1 MSFRPIDQ
9 IPFLGWSDQDWTFLT
24 LLGIADEG
32 DRELFASTYET
43 AIEDI
48 PAGAC
53 CPILVADGFD
63 KQQTEAVIVHEL
75 VHLIDRPFI
84 SRPPV
89 PPPLEERITI
99 LSIVE
104 GNAVRIEQQF
114 LNSLGLRL
122 EDFRPGLDDAPPGTP
137 LRLVKLRTFP
147 FVEGL
152 ALARAVEAD
161 SGEAGIDDALGA
173 PPRSSEQ
180 VLFPDAYLAG
190 EEPVPVDPPTPSD
203 EDGVVS
209 REGSLGAFLLAL
221 MIEPSLGEAA
231 ALDLVR
237 QWAGDS
243 YVMTRGPTQSCLLAS
258 IKMDDPSAE
267 EDLAAAIAR
276 TKPGIEV
283 AEAAAGVAV
292 RVCAA
297 TQ

>member
-1 MSFRPIDQ
+1 MGFRPIDQ
-9 IPFLGWSDQDWTFLT
+9 IPFIGWSDRDWTFLT

-32 DRELFASTYET
+32 DRELFASTYE
-43 AIEDI
+43 AAVEDI

-53 CPILVADGFD
+53 CPVLVAEGFD

-75 VHLIDRPFI
+75 VHLIDRPFVNL
-84 SRPPV
+84 PPA

-122 EDFRPGLDDAPPGTP
+122 EDFRPGLDDAPAGTP

-152 ALARAVEAD
+152 ALARAIEAD
-161 SGEAGIDDALGA
+161 SGEAGIDDALAA
-173 PPRSSEQ
+173 PPRSAEQ

-203 EDGVVS
+203 ADGVVV

-231 ALDLVR
+231 ARDLVR
-237 QWAGDS
+237 RWAGDS
-243 YVMTRGPTQSCLLAS
+243 YVMTRGRSQTCLLAS
-258 IKMDDPSAE
+258 IKMDDPRAE
-267 EDLAAAIAR
+267 EDLAAAIAG
-276 TKPGIEV
+276 TEPEIFV
-283 AEAAAGVAV
+283 TEAADGVAV
-292 RVCAA
+292 RGCAA